1 MTTLIRICRVLT
13 DRRLAPTAVRFI
25 HRRLDKPSDMEK
37 FFGCAIEVPARLL
50 LSSRSYAD
58 IIYREELERLGSEP
72 GGPGIVRTLTR
83 SAAGSRRTTPPRA
96 PIRFCQKRLQL
107 FDQA

>member
-1 MTTLIRICRVLT
+1 MLRHRQRRAAGRAAQCR
-13 DRRLAPTAVRFI
+13 RA
-25 HRRLDKPSDMEK
+25 SWS
-37 FFGCAIEVPARLL
+37 
-50 LSSRSYAD
+50 SSRSYAD